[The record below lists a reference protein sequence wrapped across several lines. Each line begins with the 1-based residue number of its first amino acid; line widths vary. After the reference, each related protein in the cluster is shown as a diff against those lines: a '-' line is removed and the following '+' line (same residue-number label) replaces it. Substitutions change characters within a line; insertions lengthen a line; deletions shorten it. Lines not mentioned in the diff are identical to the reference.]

1 MMDTN
6 EQEALFRKL
15 LAKRANK
22 EHLVYMPYYQDGN
35 PIKPDSLVNLLS
47 LDESM
52 LTEDGRQIL
61 HYLENKQEEPGYFKY
76 EDFKWK
82 LQAFL
87 AMQDIFGMPMV
98 AGTNG
103 RNIFEMR
110 YFYYESKYILIES
123 ILGGLNGLHIVN
135 KQALRSFLEFNLLQN
150 YFFNVTQKANSFK
163 LFNDYLQSRINPSIN
178 TLLNKALPDDE
189 FCKPIKKRI
198 QVELNS
204 LSNKYNHAY
213 TPNDSPKHFGV
224 YSPDTSF
231 ETLYFW
237 IHISMVLELV
247 LWIYYVNFPM
257 LFFPVDI
264 IRKFGFNWPVGLYV
278 SDSTSGII
286 KKATSEMDY
295 ALFKEYAAS
304 KSIVIDL
311 RNFYDSQPTLDD
323 EEIWNTWHKERK
335 KNDSFHGCYAK
346 AVVEERATHEML
358 AVNTR
363 KTETEVEKEFDEKD
377 ATIETFA
384 KQYMEFSAWRKVYKS
399 VK

>member
-1 MMDTN
+1 
-6 EQEALFRKL
+6 
-15 LAKRANK
+15 
-22 EHLVYMPYYQDGN
+22 
-35 PIKPDSLVNLLS
+35 
-47 LDESM
+47 
-52 LTEDGRQIL
+52 
-61 HYLENKQEEPGYFKY
+61 
-76 EDFKWK
+76 
-82 LQAFL
+82 
-87 AMQDIFGMPMV
+87 
-98 AGTNG
+98 
-103 RNIFEMR
+103 
-110 YFYYESKYILIES
+110 
-123 ILGGLNGLHIVN
+123 
-135 KQALRSFLEFNLLQN
+135 
-150 YFFNVTQKANSFK
+150 
-163 LFNDYLQSRINPSIN
+163 
-178 TLLNKALPDDE
+178 
-189 FCKPIKKRI
+189 
-198 QVELNS
+198 VELNS